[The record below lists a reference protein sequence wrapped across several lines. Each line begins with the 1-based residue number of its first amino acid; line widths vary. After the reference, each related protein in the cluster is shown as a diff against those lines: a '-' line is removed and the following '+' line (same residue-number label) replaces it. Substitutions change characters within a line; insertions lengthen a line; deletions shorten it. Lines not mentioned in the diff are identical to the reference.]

1 MNETSA
7 CDPEEWFRNQEV
19 RNKSRHSMPFT
30 AHRTEFRNVL
40 KRSLFSQ
47 PYRLEPKAPDNAFF
61 VLFDDTLVS

>member
-1 MNETSA
+1 
-7 CDPEEWFRNQEV
+7 
-19 RNKSRHSMPFT
+19 MPFT